1 MREHFDEQLA
11 QIKDDLVELCAL
23 TEVAIERAT
32 RALLDTDLTAAD
44 RAAEVCA
51 DIDTRG
57 RELDHRAL
65 TLIARQQPVAQDLRA
80 LIGGMHNIA
89 DLRRMG
95 SLAAHIAEVARL
107 HHPEPV
113 VPHELRAI
121 ISDMGAAATAQAAAA
136 QEVLR
141 TRDEAAALDL
151 IWADERTDE
160 LLRKLFA
167 ATKSDDWLYGAASA
181 VNITLL
187 GRFYE
192 RFCDHTVEISRRVIF
207 VITGELPLPDE

>member
-1 MREHFDEQLA
+1 MREQFDEQLEE
-11 QIKDDLVELCAL
+11 IRSDLVELCAR
-23 TEVAIERAT
+23 TEVAIDCAT
-32 RALLDTDLTAAD
+32 RALLDTDRDAAD

-51 DIDTRG
+51 DIDIRG
-57 RELDHRAL
+57 RELDYRAL

-80 LIGGMHNIA
+80 LISGIHNIA

-107 HHPEPV
+107 HHPVPV
-113 VPHELRAI
+113 VPFELRGI
-121 ISDMGAAATAQAAAA
+121 ISDMGVAATAQAAAA
-136 QEVLR
+136 REVVR
-141 TRDEAAALDL
+141 TRDEATALDL

-167 ATKSDDWLYGAASA
+167 ATKGDDWLYGAASA
-181 VNITLL
+181 VNMTLL

-207 VITGELPLPDE
+207 VITGELPDE

>member
-1 MREHFDEQLA
+1 MREQFDEQLEELRE
-11 QIKDDLVELCAL
+11 DLVELCAF
-23 TEVAIERAT
+23 TVDVIDCAT
-32 RALLDTDLTAAD
+32 RALLDTDLPAAD
-44 RAAEVCA
+44 RATELNAE
-51 DIDTRG
+51 IDTRG

-113 VPHELRAI
+113 VPYELRGI

-136 QEVLR
+136 REVLR

-207 VITGELPLPDE
+207 VITGDFPDE

>member
-1 MREHFDEQLA
+1 MREHFDEELA
-11 QIKDDLVELCAL
+11 EIKDDLVELCAL
-23 TEVAIERAT
+23 TEVAIDRAT

-44 RAAEVCA
+44 RAAELNA

-65 TLIARQQPVAQDLRA
+65 TLIARQQPVALDLRA

-113 VPHELRAI
+113 VPFELRAI
-121 ISDMGAAATAQAAAA
+121 ISDMGVAAAAQAAAA
-136 QEVLR
+136 REVLR

-151 IWADERTDE
+151 IWVDERTDE
-160 LLRKLFA
+160 LLRRLFA
-167 ATKSDDWLYGAASA
+167 ATKGDDWLYGAASA

-207 VITGELPLPDE
+207 VITGEFPDE

>member
-1 MREHFDEQLA
+1 MREHFDEQLEEIRA
-11 QIKDDLVELCAL
+11 NLVELCAM
-23 TEVAIERAT
+23 TEAAIDSASRAV
-32 RALLDTDLTAAD
+32 LDTDLPAAD
-44 RAAEVCA
+44 RAAELSANVDVRA
-51 DIDTRG
+51 

-65 TLIARQQPVAQDLRA
+65 TLIARQQPVALDLRA

-89 DLRRMG
+89 DLQRMG

-113 VPHELRAI
+113 VPHELRGI
-121 ISDMGAAATAQAAAA
+121 IADMGAAATAQAAAA
-136 QEVLR
+136 QEILS
-141 TRDEAAALDL
+141 TRNEVAALDL

-167 ATKSDDWLYGAASA
+167 ATKSDDWLHGAASA

-192 RFCDHTVEISRRVIF
+192 RFCDHTVEIGRRVIF
-207 VITGELPLPDE
+207 VVTGEFPDQ

>member
-1 MREHFDEQLA
+1 MRERFDEQLEELRE
-11 QIKDDLVELCAL
+11 DLVELCSL
-23 TEVAIERAT
+23 TEPVVDSAT
-32 RALLDTDLTAAD
+32 RALLDTDLPAAD
-44 RAAEVCA
+44 RAAELSA
-51 DIDTRG
+51 EIDARG

-65 TLIARQQPVAQDLRA
+65 TLIARQQPVALDLRS

-113 VPHELRAI
+113 VPFELRGI
-121 ISDMGAAATAQAAAA
+121 ISDMGVAATAQAAAA
-136 QEVLR
+136 REVLR

-207 VITGELPLPDE
+207 VITGEIPDE

>member
-1 MREHFDEQLA
+1 MREQFDEQLEE
-11 QIKDDLVELCAL
+11 IRDDLVELCAL
-23 TEVAIERAT
+23 TEVAIDCGT
-32 RALLDTDLTAAD
+32 RAVLDTDRAAAD

-80 LIGGMHNIA
+80 LISGIHNIA

-107 HHPEPV
+107 HYPEPV

-141 TRDEAAALDL
+141 FRDQVAALEL
-151 IWADERTDE
+151 IWADDRTDE
-160 LLRKLFA
+160 LLRRLFA
-167 ATKSDDWLYGAASA
+167 ATKSDEWLYGAASA

-207 VITGELPLPDE
+207 VITGELPDE

>member
-11 QIKDDLVELCAL
+11 GIKGDLVELCAL

-32 RALLDTDLTAAD
+32 RAVLDTDLTAAD
-44 RAAEVCA
+44 RAAEVNT

-57 RELDHRAL
+57 RELDYRAL

-80 LIGGMHNIA
+80 LISGMHNIA

-107 HHPEPV
+107 HYPEPV
-113 VPHELRAI
+113 VPHELRAVI
-121 ISDMGAAATAQAAAA
+121 ADMGVAATAQAAAA

-141 TRDEAAALDL
+141 FRDQVAALEL
-151 IWADERTDE
+151 IWADERTDA
-160 LLRKLFA
+160 LLRRLFA
-167 ATKSDDWLYGAASA
+167 ATKGDDWLYGAASA

-192 RFCDHTVEISRRVIF
+192 RFCDHAVEISRRVIF

>member
-1 MREHFDEQLA
+1 MREQFDEQLE
-11 QIKDDLVELCAL
+11 QIRDDLVELCTL
-23 TEVAIERAT
+23 TEPAIDCAT
-32 RALLDTDLTAAD
+32 RAVLDTDLPAAD
-44 RAAEVCA
+44 RATELSA
-51 DIDTRG
+51 DIEARAA
-57 RELDHRAL
+57 ELDHRAL
-65 TLIARQQPVAQDLRA
+65 TLIARQQPVALDLRS

-113 VPHELRAI
+113 VPHELRGI
-121 ISDMGAAATAQAAAA
+121 ISDMGVAATAQAAAA
-136 QEVLR
+136 REVLH

-160 LLRKLFA
+160 LLRRLFA
-167 ATKSDDWLYGAASA
+167 ATKSDEWLHGAASA

-192 RFCDHTVEISRRVIF
+192 RFCDHTVEIGRRVIF
-207 VITGELPLPDE
+207 VVTGEIPDQ

>member
-1 MREHFDEQLA
+1 MREQFDEQLEEIRA
-11 QIKDDLVELCAL
+11 NLVELCAL
-23 TEVAIERAT
+23 TEAAIDSASRAV
-32 RALLDTDLTAAD
+32 LDTDLPAAD
-44 RAAEVCA
+44 RAAELSA
-51 DIDTRG
+51 NIDIRA

-65 TLIARQQPVAQDLRA
+65 TLIARQQPVALDLRA

-89 DLRRMG
+89 DLQRMG

-113 VPHELRAI
+113 VPHELRGI
-121 ISDMGAAATAQAAAA
+121 IADMGAAATAQAAAA
-136 QEVLR
+136 REILSTRNEV
-141 TRDEAAALDL
+141 AALDL

-167 ATKSDDWLYGAASA
+167 ATKSDDWLHGAASA

-192 RFCDHTVEISRRVIF
+192 RFCDHTVEIGRRVIF
-207 VITGELPLPDE
+207 VVTGEFPDQ

>member
-1 MREHFDEQLA
+1 MREQFDEQLA
-11 QIKDDLVELCAL
+11 EIKDELVELCAL
-23 TEVAIERAT
+23 TEVAIDRAT
-32 RALLDTDLTAAD
+32 CALLDTDLTAAD
-44 RAAEVCA
+44 RAAEVNT

-65 TLIARQQPVAQDLRA
+65 TLIARQQPVAQDLRT

-141 TRDEAAALDL
+141 FRDQVAALEL

-160 LLRKLFA
+160 LLRRLFA

-207 VITGELPLPDE
+207 VITGEFPDE